1 MLQSDKHLSTS
12 SPMTSMSADSST
24 LLHVSIC
31 VGPSWGQIFFM
42 WFKSLFGGRLHSY
55 DVVLDY
61 GHREVL
67 LRLNQQAKALGCSS
81 MVNIRIE
88 MIVSFARNNN
98 SSKTSSVE
106 FWRSQQ
112 VFVVKWLFPF
122 ISEPLLAFF
131 CRFVGVLFV
140 GLMFLWVNVQS
151 GMVLIAEEFRLDVR
165 KKRRTSSLLIA

>member
-1 MLQSDKHLSTS
+1 MEVYAVVWLIIPIVTTIVFPTLSWAIGNWYQNRLMNALLENEKRGGKMLQSDKHLSTS

-61 GHREVL
+61 GRREVL

-88 MIVSFARNNN
+88 TSTVSFARNNN
-98 SSKTSSVE
+98 STKTSSVE
-106 FWRSQQ
+106 F
-112 VFVVKWLFPF
+112 
-122 ISEPLLAFF
+122 LAFAT
-131 CRFVGVLFV
+131 
-140 GLMFLWVNVQS
+140 GL
-151 GMVLIAEEFRLDVR
+151 R
-165 KKRRTSSLLIA
+165 

>member
-1 MLQSDKHLSTS
+1 MEVYAVVWLIIPIVTTIVFPTLSWAIGNWSQNRLMSALLDIETRGGKMLQSDMHLSTS

-61 GHREVL
+61 GRREVL

-88 MIVSFARNNN
+88 TSTVSFARNNN

-106 FWRSQQ
+106 F
-112 VFVVKWLFPF
+112 
-122 ISEPLLAFF
+122 LAFAT
-131 CRFVGVLFV
+131 
-140 GLMFLWVNVQS
+140 GL
-151 GMVLIAEEFRLDVR
+151 R
-165 KKRRTSSLLIA
+165 

>member
-1 MLQSDKHLSTS
+1 MDVYVVVWLIIPIVTTIVLPTLSWAIGNWYQNRLMNALLENEKRGGKMLQSDKHLSTS

-61 GHREVL
+61 GRREVL

-88 MIVSFARNNN
+88 TSTVSFARNNN

-106 FWRSQQ
+106 F
-112 VFVVKWLFPF
+112 
-122 ISEPLLAFF
+122 LAFAT
-131 CRFVGVLFV
+131 
-140 GLMFLWVNVQS
+140 GLRQ
-151 GMVLIAEEFRLDVR
+151 
-165 KKRRTSSLLIA
+165 

>member
-1 MLQSDKHLSTS
+1 MDVYVVVWLNIQIVTTIVLPTLSWAIGNWYQNRLMNALLENEKRGGKMLQSDMHLSTS

-61 GHREVL
+61 GRREVL

-88 MIVSFARNNN
+88 TSTVSFARNNN

-106 FWRSQQ
+106 F
-112 VFVVKWLFPF
+112 
-122 ISEPLLAFF
+122 LAFAT
-131 CRFVGVLFV
+131 
-140 GLMFLWVNVQS
+140 GLRQ
-151 GMVLIAEEFRLDVR
+151 
-165 KKRRTSSLLIA
+165 

>member
-1 MLQSDKHLSTS
+1 MEVYAVVWLIIPIVTTIVFPTLSWAIGNWYQNRLMNALLENEKRGGKMLQSDMHLSTS

-61 GHREVL
+61 GRREVL

-88 MIVSFARNNN
+88 TSTVSFARNNN

-106 FWRSQQ
+106 F
-112 VFVVKWLFPF
+112 
-122 ISEPLLAFF
+122 LAFAT
-131 CRFVGVLFV
+131 
-140 GLMFLWVNVQS
+140 GLRQ
-151 GMVLIAEEFRLDVR
+151 
-165 KKRRTSSLLIA
+165 

>member
-61 GHREVL
+61 GRREVL

-88 MIVSFARNNN
+88 TSTVSLHETTTAARPLRL
-98 SSKTSSVE
+98 SS
-106 FWRSQQ
+106 WRSQQ
-112 VFVVKWLFPF
+112 VFV
-122 ISEPLLAFF
+122 SEVVIPIHL
-131 CRFVGVLFV
+131 
-140 GLMFLWVNVQS
+140 
-151 GMVLIAEEFRLDVR
+151 
-165 KKRRTSSLLIA
+165 